1 MRTLKNKVQ
10 KLDNID
16 KAGLLFG
23 LLVILPLLVIITI
36 DLITNGANLI

>member
-23 LLVILPLLVIITI
+23 LLVILPLLVIITV

>member
-1 MRTLKNKVQ
+1 MKTLKNKLQ

-16 KAGLLFG
+16 KAGILFC
-23 LLVILPLLVIITI
+23 LLVVLPLLVIITV

>member
-16 KAGLLFG
+16 KAGLLFS
-23 LLVILPLLVIITI
+23 LLVILPLLVIITV
-36 DLITNGANLI
+36 DLITNGTNLI